1 MRDEDHGDTAVAGLE
16 DVLEHDAGLL
26 DAERR
31 GRLVEDQHAGAEVHG
46 TRDRDRLP
54 LTAGERADGL
64 VGIANV
70 DPHLVQLPAH
80 DLLRG
85 RAVEELQRPDPLARL
100 RAEEEVPPDRHQR
113 HHRKVLVDGRNPA
126 RACVA
131 RRREMHLLAV
141 DDQASAVRLVTARE
155 DLDEARLAGAV
166 VAEDARHLAGV
177 HVRRDVV
184 QRDDVSVEL
193 RDPVRLEQ
201 MRAVVHLALCAR
213 WRTSRLSMT
222 AANRIPPWN
231 VYVQLLSHCARMI
244 PSCTMPSIAAPKK
257 VPITEP

>member
-1 MRDEDHGDTAVAGLE
+1 MRDEDHRDAPVPRLQ
-16 DVLEHDAGLL
+16 DVLEHDTGLL
-26 DAERR
+26 DAEGR
-31 GRLVEDQHAGAEVHG
+31 GRLVEDQHAGTEVDR

-54 LTAGERADGL
+54 LAAGERADRL
-64 VGIANV
+64 VRVA
-70 DPHLVQLPAH
+70 DRDAHLPQLAAD
-80 DLLRG
+80 DLLRRRPVQPLE
-85 RAVEELQRPDPLARL
+85 RAEALPRL
-100 RAEEEVPPDRHQR
+100 GAEEEVPPDRHQR
-113 HHRKVLVDGRNPA
+113 HHREILVHGRDPLRA
-126 RACVA
+126 RVA
-131 RRREMHLLAV
+131 RRLEDDFVPV
-141 DDQASAVRLVTARE
+141 DAQPAFVGLMGAGE

-166 VAEDARHLAGV
+166 VAEDARHFAGV

-201 MRAVVHLALCAR
+201 VRAVVHLALCAR